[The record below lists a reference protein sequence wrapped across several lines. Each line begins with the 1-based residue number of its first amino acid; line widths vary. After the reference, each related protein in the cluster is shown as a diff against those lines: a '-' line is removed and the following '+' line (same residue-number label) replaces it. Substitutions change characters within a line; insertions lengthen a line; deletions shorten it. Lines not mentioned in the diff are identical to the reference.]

1 MKTSA
6 DRAAARSKSRPRAS
20 ISYPQRWRRTRRKA
34 KAISRKLFALDAEG
48 TCITDVTLV
57 APTQIRTAG
66 ERELSNRVSSR
77 HRAIGFEHSLSDEP
91 TPHVANRSRSASQ
104 ARRAPQKGR
113 CRSRENE
120 GPCYRSAISVSA
132 AARAR
137 VTISRSVGASR
148 TRINNRIRRSPAS
161 AAKKRAARTAGSPAT
176 INPWD

>member
-77 HRAIGFEHSLSDEP
+77 HRAIGFEHSLSDEAHAP
-91 TPHVANRSRSASQ
+91 CCQPLKVGLASEARSTKRTLPKSGE
-104 ARRAPQKGR
+104 RRALLPIGHQRLGGCTGTSNDFSFGWR
-113 CRSRENE
+113 LSH
-120 GPCYRSAISVSA
+120 
-132 AARAR
+132 
-137 VTISRSVGASR
+137 THQ
-148 TRINNRIRRSPAS
+148 
-161 AAKKRAARTAGSPAT
+161 
-176 INPWD
+176 

>member
-1 MKTSA
+1 MLLLCEMPIGQQPLK
-6 DRAAARSKSRPRAS
+6 
-20 ISYPQRWRRTRRKA
+20 
-34 KAISRKLFALDAEG
+34 
-48 TCITDVTLV
+48 DVTLV
-57 APTQIRTAG
+57 TLTQIRTTG
-66 ERELSNRVSSR
+66 GRELSNRLSSR
-77 HRAIGFEHSLSDEP
+77 HRAIGLEHSLSDEAHATCCQP
-91 TPHVANRSRSASQ
+91 LKVGLASEARST
-104 ARRAPQKGR
+104 KGR

-137 VTISRSVGASR
+137 ATISRSVGASR